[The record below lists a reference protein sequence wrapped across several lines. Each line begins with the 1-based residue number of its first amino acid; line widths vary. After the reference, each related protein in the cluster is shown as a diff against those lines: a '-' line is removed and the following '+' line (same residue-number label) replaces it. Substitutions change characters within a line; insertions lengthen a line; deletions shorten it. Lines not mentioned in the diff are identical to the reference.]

1 MSQIYLVTSQ
11 KQLFDNNIYKII
23 SVEES
28 LRLLDTCNMIQ
39 FDTETKGKDC
49 HIGTLLCAQFGN
61 KAKDIQIVIDCTTID
76 IRYYKNILESKFMIG
91 QNLKFDLQWLY
102 NYNIV
107 PRKVYDTMIVE
118 QLLYLG
124 FPSVIKVTELDS
136 RYTMYQKEYNKEGEP
151 YYRLSYAL
159 NAIAK
164 RRLNIDL
171 DKSVRG
177 EIIWRGLDSR
187 VIEYAAND
195 VVYLE
200 DIMWSQIRDCKEKRC
215 LKGAQL
221 ECSFVPVIAY
231 LEWSG
236 IKLDE
241 LLWKIKMDKDLKHL
255 EEATSALNQFVIN
268 HPVLK
273 SLFTHYEQPGLF
285 EEFNHVGPI
294 VDVLWTSSSQVT
306 KVAKALGF
314 DTKVQNKKGEDTES
328 VIEKH
333 LKKQKGIC
341 DEFLKLYFG
350 KGEEGDEDYFAGHQ
364 GSAKVVSSFGQGHL
378 NAINPKTGRIH
389 TIYRQLGCDTGRMSS
404 GSKEPNEDLAKYK
417 GIPSKGC
424 KYPNMQQLPSDAETR
439 ACFVA
444 EKGNL
449 WISCDYSAIESRLGA
464 DIYKEQSMIDEFLYG
479 SGDLHS
485 LTAWMVF
492 NKECKALGCNSV
504 ADVKKK
510 APHWRSKAK
519 PIEFSQQFGGSEYA
533 IQNAMGCS
541 MQEAMQFRDAYAKG
555 FPGIAKFKN
564 EGSKNVREKGYIE
577 LCPITGHK
585 TYWWDNAIWK
595 ERQASFTQEFWEDY
609 RNNHKGTG
617 DSVAQEVSMHF
628 KAASKWD
635 RKSLNSPTQGLG
647 AIILKE
653 SQIRIFNWIVDNGY
667 FGKILLCNLTHDEC
681 NWEYPNTITEFP
693 KVVQSSMEETATK
706 YCKSLPIPAEPTISG
721 HWIH

>member
-1 MSQIYLVTSQ
+1 MIYLVTGQ
-11 KQLFDNNIYKII
+11 KELFDNPEYTII
-23 SVEES
+23 SIGES
-28 LRLLDTCNMIQ
+28 LRILNTFNVIQ

-49 HIGTLLCAQFGN
+49 HIGELLCAQFGN
-61 KAKDIQIVIDCTTID
+61 KAKDIQIVVDCTTVNIK
-76 IRYYKNILESKFMIG
+76 RYKDVLENKFIIG

-124 FPSVIKVTELDS
+124 FPSVVNVDNLDS
-136 RYTMYQKEYNKEGEP
+136 SFNMYERCISKEGNV
-151 YYRLSYAL
+151 YYKLSYAL

-164 RRLNIDL
+164 RRLGIDI

-177 EIIWRGLDSR
+177 EIIWRGLDTR
-187 VIEYAAND
+187 VIKYAAND

-200 DIMWSQIRDCKEKRC
+200 DIMWSQIKDCKAKEC

-221 ECSFVPVIAY
+221 ECDFVPVIAY

-241 LLWKIKMDKDLKHL
+241 AAWKHKMAKDSRNL
-255 EEATSALNQFVIN
+255 EEARKTLDAFVLN

-273 SLFTHYEQPGLF
+273 TMFTHMEQPGLF
-285 EEFNHVGPI
+285 DEFNSTEPV
-294 VDVLWTSSSQVT
+294 VDILWTSSAQVV
-306 KVAKALGF
+306 KVAKVLGF
-314 DTKVQNKKGEDTES
+314 DVKMQNKKGEDTES

-350 KGEEGDEDYFAGHQ
+350 KGEEGDDDYFAGHQ
-364 GSAKVVSSFGQGHL
+364 GSAKVVSSFGQAHL
-378 NAINPKTGRIH
+378 DAINPNTGRIH
-389 TIYRQLGCDTGRMSS
+389 TIYKQLGCDTGRMSS
-404 GSKEPNEDLAKYK
+404 GSKELNEDLAKLK
-417 GIPSKGC
+417 GIPAKRC

-439 ACFVA
+439 ACFVS

-449 WISCDYSAIESRLGA
+449 WVSCDYSAIESRLGA

-492 NKECKALGCNSV
+492 NKECRTLGCTSV

-519 PIEFSQQFGGSEYA
+519 PIEFSQQFGGNEYA
-533 IQNAMGCS
+533 IQNAMGCP
-541 MQEAMQFRDAYAKG
+541 MNDAIQFRDAYAKG
-555 FPGIAKFKN
+555 FPGIARFKIG
-564 EGSKNVREKGYIE
+564 GSRNVRDKGYIE
-577 LCPITGHK
+577 LCPLTGHK
-585 TYWWDNAIWK
+585 TYWWDNSLWK
-595 ERQASFTQEFWEDY
+595 KRQSSFTKEFWDDY
-609 RNNHKGTG
+609 RINHKGTG
-617 DSVAQEVSMHF
+617 DSVAQEVSAHF

-653 SQIRIFNWIVDNGY
+653 SQIRIFNWVVDNGY

-681 NWEYPNTITEFP
+681 NWEYPEEIKDFP
-693 KVVQSSMEETATK
+693 EIVQRNMEETATK
-706 YCKSLPIPAEPTISG
+706 YCKSLPIPAEPTIG
-721 HWIH
+721 NHWIH

>member
-1 MSQIYLVTSQ
+1 MIYLVTGQ
-11 KQLFDNNIYKII
+11 KELFENPEYEVI

-28 LRLLDTCNMIQ
+28 LKLLDTFSMVQ

-61 KAKDIQIVIDCTTID
+61 KTKDIQIVVDCLTID
-76 IRYYKNILESKFMIG
+76 IRNYKKILENKFIIG

-102 NYNIV
+102 NYDIV

-124 FPSVIKVTELDS
+124 FPSIVKLKDLDS
-136 RYTMYQKEYNKEGEP
+136 RYNMYEECRDKEGKP
-151 YYRLSYAL
+151 YYKLSYAL
-159 NAIAK
+159 NAIAR
-164 RRLNIDL
+164 RRLNINL

-177 EIIWRGLDSR
+177 EIIWRGLDTR
-187 VIEYAAND
+187 VIKYAAAD
-195 VVYLE
+195 VMYLE
-200 DIMWSQIRDCKEKRC
+200 DIMWSQVKDCKAKGC

-221 ECSFVPVIAY
+221 ECDFVPVIAY

-241 LLWKIKMDKDLKHL
+241 SLWKRKMNKDLKHL
-255 EEATSALNQFVIN
+255 EEAKEALNKFVLN

-273 SLFTHYEQPGLF
+273 SSFTHIEPPGLF
-285 EEFNHVGPI
+285 EEYNHTEPI
-294 VDVLWTSSSQVT
+294 VDILWTSSSQVI
-306 KVAKALGF
+306 KVAKTLGF

-341 DEFLKLYFG
+341 DEFLTLYFG

-378 NAINPKTGRIH
+378 DAINPKTGRIH
-389 TIYRQLGCDTGRMSS
+389 TIYKQLGADTGRMSS
-404 GSKEPNEDLAKYK
+404 GSKEPNEDLAKFK
-417 GIPSKGC
+417 GLPSKCC

-439 ACFVA
+439 ACFVS
-444 EKGNL
+444 EKGNK

-464 DIYKEQSMIDEFLYG
+464 DIYKEKSMIDEFLYG

-492 NKECKALGCNSV
+492 NKECRALGCTSV

-510 APHWRSKAK
+510 APHWRTKAK
-519 PIEFSQQFGGSEYA
+519 PIEFSQQFGGSEFA

-541 MQEAMQFRDAYAKG
+541 IKEATEFRDSYAKG
-555 FPGIAKFKN
+555 FPGIAKFKQ
-564 EGSKNVREKGYIE
+564 EGSKNVRTKGYVV
-577 LCPITGHK
+577 LCPTTGHK
-585 TYWWDNAIWK
+585 TYWWDNDLWK
-595 ERQASFTQEFWEDY
+595 ERQASFTKDFWENY
-609 RNNHKGTG
+609 SINHKGTG
-617 DSVAQEVSMHF
+617 DDIAQMVSTHF

-667 FGKILLCNLTHDEC
+667 FSKILLCNLTHDEC
-681 NWEYPNTITEFP
+681 NWEYPEALVEFP
-693 KVVQSSMEETATK
+693 KIVQNNMEETAAK
-706 YCKSLPIPAEPTISG
+706 YCKSLPIPAEPTVSD

>member
-1 MSQIYLVTSQ
+1 MIYLVTGAPA
-11 KQLFDNNIYKII
+11 LFESDDYKII

-28 LRLLDTCNMIQ
+28 LRLLDTYNMIQ

-61 KAKDIQIVIDCTTID
+61 KTKNIQIVVDTTTID
-76 IRYYKNILESKFMIG
+76 IRHYKEVLENKFIIG

-102 NYNIV
+102 NYGIV
-107 PRKVYDTMIVE
+107 PRKVYDTMVVE

-124 FPSVIKVTELDS
+124 FPPIIKVSNLDS
-136 RYTMYQKEYNKEGEP
+136 RFTMYERCISKEGEI
-151 YYRLSYAL
+151 YYKLSYSL
-159 NAIAK
+159 SAIAK
-164 RRLNIDL
+164 RRLNIDI

-187 VIEYAAND
+187 VIKYAAND
-195 VVYLE
+195 VVSLE
-200 DIMWSQIRDCKEKRC
+200 DIMWSQIEDCKKKKC
-215 LKGAQL
+215 LKGAEL
-221 ECSFVPVIAY
+221 ECNFVPVIAY

-241 LLWKIKMDKDLKHL
+241 SSWKNKMNKDLKNL
-255 EEATSALNQFVIN
+255 EEAREALNQFVIN
-268 HPVLK
+268 NPKLK
-273 SLFTHYEQPGLF
+273 EFTYIEPPGLF
-285 EEFNHVGPI
+285 EEFNCTEPV
-294 VDVLWTSSSQVT
+294 VDVLWSSSSQVI
-306 KVAKALGF
+306 KVAKVLGF
-314 DTKVQNKKGEDTES
+314 DTKVQNKKGEETES

-389 TIYRQLGCDTGRMSS
+389 TVYKQLGCDTGRMSS
-404 GSKEPNEDLAKYK
+404 GSKEPNEDLAKFK
-417 GIPSKGC
+417 GIPAKSC
-424 KYPNMQQLPSDAETR
+424 KYPNMQQLPSDAVTR

-449 WISCDYSAIESRLGA
+449 WVSCDYSAIESRLGA

-492 NKECKALGCNSV
+492 NKECKALGCTSV

-510 APHWRSKAK
+510 ASHWRSKAK

-533 IQNAMGCS
+533 IQNAMGCP
-541 MQEAMQFRDAYAKG
+541 MEEAVQFRDAYAKG
-555 FPGIAKFKN
+555 FPGIAQFKK
-564 EGSKNVREKGYIE
+564 EGSKNVRDKGYIE
-577 LCPITGHK
+577 LCPLTGHK
-585 TYWWDNAIWK
+585 TYWWDNTIWK
-595 ERQASFTQEFWEDY
+595 ERHASFTQEFWENY
-609 RNNHKGTG
+609 RLYHKGTE
-617 DSVAQEVSMHF
+617 DEVAREVSMHF

-653 SQIRIFNWIVDNGY
+653 SQINIFNWVVDNGY

-681 NWEYPNTITEFP
+681 NWEYPKTIVEFP
-693 KVVQSSMEETATK
+693 NIVQSNMEDTAAK
-706 YCKSLPIPAEPTISG
+706 YCKTLPIPAEPTISN

>member
-136 RYTMYQKEYNKEGEP
+136 RYTMYQKEYNKKGEP

-255 EEATSALNQFVIN
+255 EEAKSALNQFVIN

-294 VDVLWTSSSQVT
+294 VDVLWTSSSQVI

-333 LKKQKGIC
+333 LKNQK
-341 DEFLKLYFG
+341 
-350 KGEEGDEDYFAGHQ
+350 
-364 GSAKVVSSFGQGHL
+364 
-378 NAINPKTGRIH
+378 
-389 TIYRQLGCDTGRMSS
+389 
-404 GSKEPNEDLAKYK
+404 
-417 GIPSKGC
+417 
-424 KYPNMQQLPSDAETR
+424 
-439 ACFVA
+439 
-444 EKGNL
+444 
-449 WISCDYSAIESRLGA
+449 
-464 DIYKEQSMIDEFLYG
+464 
-479 SGDLHS
+479 
-485 LTAWMVF
+485 
-492 NKECKALGCNSV
+492 
-504 ADVKKK
+504 
-510 APHWRSKAK
+510 
-519 PIEFSQQFGGSEYA
+519 
-533 IQNAMGCS
+533 
-541 MQEAMQFRDAYAKG
+541 
-555 FPGIAKFKN
+555 
-564 EGSKNVREKGYIE
+564 
-577 LCPITGHK
+577 
-585 TYWWDNAIWK
+585 
-595 ERQASFTQEFWEDY
+595 
-609 RNNHKGTG
+609 
-617 DSVAQEVSMHF
+617 
-628 KAASKWD
+628 
-635 RKSLNSPTQGLG
+635 
-647 AIILKE
+647 
-653 SQIRIFNWIVDNGY
+653 
-667 FGKILLCNLTHDEC
+667 
-681 NWEYPNTITEFP
+681 
-693 KVVQSSMEETATK
+693 
-706 YCKSLPIPAEPTISG
+706 
-721 HWIH
+721 